1 VRGDVD
7 TLLTTLLEALRLV
20 DGERDKSIV
29 PRPCEVKK
37 ERSPKSFMP
46 RLDGDSLEFFKILL
60 IILAGGYSMIQAS
73 LLTVFVPQNCGGVQ
87 HRRSCSIDENLGSGA
102 PLTRTNIAAIVVN
115 FVTLAWVSAYRGV
128 GLRAQR

>member
-1 VRGDVD
+1 M
-7 TLLTTLLEALRLV
+7 TTLLEALRLV

-73 LLTVFVPQNCGGVQ
+73 LLTVFVPQNCGGG
-87 HRRSCSIDENLGSGA
+87 RSCSIDEKLGSGA
-102 PLTRTNIAAIVVN
+102 PLTRSTN
-115 FVTLAWVSAYRGV
+115 
-128 GLRAQR
+128 